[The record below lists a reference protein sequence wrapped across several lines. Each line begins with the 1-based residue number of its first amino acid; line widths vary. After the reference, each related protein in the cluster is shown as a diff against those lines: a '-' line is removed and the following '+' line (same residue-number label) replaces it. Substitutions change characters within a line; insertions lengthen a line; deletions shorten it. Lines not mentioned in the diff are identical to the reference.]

1 MDKSQFKAMLKE
13 SLKEM
18 FEDNEIQ
25 IIQKSESY
33 GGDFFYHS
41 IDIIIDGTVVHSLSL
56 D

>member
-18 FEDNEIQ
+18 FEYNEIQ
-25 IIQKSESY
+25 INPKSESY
-33 GGDFFYHS
+33 GGDVVYHS
-41 IDIIIDGTVVHSLSL
+41 IDIIIDGTVAHSLSL